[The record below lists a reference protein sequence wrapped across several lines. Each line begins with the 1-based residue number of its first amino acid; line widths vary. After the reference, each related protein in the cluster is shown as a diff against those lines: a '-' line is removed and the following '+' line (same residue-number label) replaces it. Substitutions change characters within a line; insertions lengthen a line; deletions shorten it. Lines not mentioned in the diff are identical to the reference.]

1 MENLR
6 DIQFD
11 SGILQESS
19 LSRRTT
25 RINKRAKAKIRNKN
39 ALKIRI
45 LTTSIVLSLLFFLQI
60 QSSYTDMVNIS
71 SNNLIMKSNN
81 DKLLVE
87 VNNLEQYISPLMSE
101 ERIAKIAKSRLN
113 MVIPEKD
120 NIIEVA
126 NNDDANYVDLENN
139 SADEINEENKSV
151 LSAITNMF
159 R

>member
-19 LSRRTT
+19 LSRRST

>member
-1 MENLR
+1 
-6 DIQFD
+6 
-11 SGILQESS
+11 
-19 LSRRTT
+19 
-25 RINKRAKAKIRNKN
+25 
-39 ALKIRI
+39 
-45 LTTSIVLSLLFFLQI
+45 
-60 QSSYTDMVNIS
+60 
-71 SNNLIMKSNN
+71 
-81 DKLLVE
+81 
-87 VNNLEQYISPLMSE
+87 MSE

>member
-39 ALKIRI
+39 ALKTRI